1 MHTQKPPKKSG
12 QWIGFREIWL
22 GEGVQTE
29 GPTYSTAY
37 KDMELMRGREIEREL
52 YGAHPI
58 AKSNE
63 NPGPDR
69 IRIDPKEKHTQALE
83 QLQGT
88 DDDS

>member
-1 MHTQKPPKKSG
+1 
-12 QWIGFREIWL
+12 
-22 GEGVQTE
+22 
-29 GPTYSTAY
+29 
-37 KDMELMRGREIEREL
+37 MELMRGREIEREL

>member
-1 MHTQKPPKKSG
+1 M
-12 QWIGFREIWL
+12 
-22 GEGVQTE
+22 GEGAQTE
-29 GPTYSTAY
+29 GLTYSTAY
-37 KDMELMRGREIEREL
+37 KDMELMRWRERESRGL
-52 YGAHPI
+52 YGVHPI

-63 NPGPDR
+63 NPGTDR